1 MHRYYYVG
9 SVFEDVLSAKP
20 VPPWELYLWPCVWQC
35 SDAKILV
42 STRLVGGCYMKFES
56 SDKHMP
62 TQLHEYTQK
71 HTEKKKTRACTRNKK
86 HTHKYNEK
94 IHNEK
99 THNDKNT

>member
-1 MHRYYYVG
+1 
-9 SVFEDVLSAKP
+9 
-20 VPPWELYLWPCVWQC
+20 
-35 SDAKILV
+35 
-42 STRLVGGCYMKFES
+42 MKFES